1 LLGISACDQRV
12 ADSTPPAPAPKAV
25 EQPVAK
31 SAPPTPPPVK
41 AKQFEKLDA
50 DKNGAVTLEEY
61 KARSKKPDADA
72 RFAKID
78 ADKNG
83 TVSLEEWSGTAAK
96 TEEPA
101 AEEPSAP
108 AANHLPKF
116 SWDRVPLYMHI
127 RKAKK
132 FTKDEIKYLATFPLV
147 TFEKTTGSQT
157 FKSTEDGTLAAA
169 KAVKK
174 INPSTKILYYRNV
187 IMNWPTYK
195 VNAEFDKIPGAF
207 LVGKNGKTKLN
218 YGKTDSYDLTNP
230 QVREVWVGNVK
241 QMCADP
247 AIDGVFFDA
256 VCKAMGP
263 TYLAKDIGEEKKAAV
278 CEGYKTMMT
287 ETRQAIGP
295 DKIMLAN
302 VLRVG
307 TPDNGLEAIKQFD
320 GSYLERIEEART
332 GDKAAKR
339 NYLAQGIETFQ
350 KAAREG
356 YMIAMTLGLGE
367 INTEA
372 GEGDVEN
379 MDEISKPVGE
389 NEDYNK
395 RFNYILSLF
404 LVCAEKHSYF
414 LAKDGY
420 NADKSKVWM
429 KRPAEFDRPL
439 GPPKGP
445 AVQDGYIYTR
455 EFAHAKVRLDIDN
468 QVGEIEWIEP
478 EKN

>member
-1 LLGISACDQRV
+1 MTRPRPSPSSSILSYRCASLVLGICLLGISACDQRV

-41 AKQFEKLDA
+41 ANQFEKLDA
-50 DKNGAVTLEEY
+50 DKNGAVALEEY

-72 RFAKID
+72 RFAKLD

-132 FTKDEIKYLATFPLV
+132 FSKDEIKYLATFPLV

-187 IMNWPTYK
+187 IIHWDFYK

-247 AIDGVFFDA
+247 AIDGVFCDA
-256 VCKAMGP
+256 VCKAMSPG
-263 TYLAKDIGEEKKAAV
+263 YLAKDIGEEKKAAV

-295 DKIMLAN
+295 DKSMLAN

-307 TPDNGLEAIKQFD
+307 TPDNGLEAIKQFEKLD
-320 GSYLERIEEART
+320 TDKNGAVSLEEY
-332 GDKAAKR
+332 KA
-339 NYLAQGIETFQ
+339 
-350 KAAREG
+350 
-356 YMIAMTLGLGE
+356 
-367 INTEA
+367 
-372 GEGDVEN
+372 
-379 MDEISKPVGE
+379 
-389 NEDYNK
+389 
-395 RFNYILSLF
+395 
-404 LVCAEKHSYF
+404 
-414 LAKDGY
+414 
-420 NADKSKVWM
+420 KSKTPDTADAKFAKLDTDKNGSVSLEEWTAGSA
-429 KRPAEFDRPL
+429 KKEPKKEKPAAE
-439 GPPKGP
+439 
-445 AVQDGYIYTR
+445 
-455 EFAHAKVRLDIDN
+455 
-468 QVGEIEWIEP
+468 
-478 EKN
+478 